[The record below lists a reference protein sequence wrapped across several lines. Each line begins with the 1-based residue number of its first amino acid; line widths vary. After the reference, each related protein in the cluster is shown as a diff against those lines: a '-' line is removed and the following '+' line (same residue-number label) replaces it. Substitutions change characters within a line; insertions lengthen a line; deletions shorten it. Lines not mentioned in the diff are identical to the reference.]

1 MINVTFVTFHYV
13 IIYTEESVDV
23 PQTCTFIE
31 VTSNFLSPVRGYAG
45 RERASLTS
53 APPFTKL
60 LKIFSQG
67 RLHFAVAFALC
78 RKKFINVEF
87 LIYCIKNTI
96 VFYAVNRNSVHF
108 VDFRSD

>member
-1 MINVTFVTFHYV
+1 MYLRLVLPFVL
-13 IIYTEESVDV
+13 
-23 PQTCTFIE
+23 
-31 VTSNFLSPVRGYAG
+31 TSPKFLHKALSRAYAE
-45 RERASLTS
+45 RECMSLRS

-60 LKIFSQG
+60 LIIFSQG